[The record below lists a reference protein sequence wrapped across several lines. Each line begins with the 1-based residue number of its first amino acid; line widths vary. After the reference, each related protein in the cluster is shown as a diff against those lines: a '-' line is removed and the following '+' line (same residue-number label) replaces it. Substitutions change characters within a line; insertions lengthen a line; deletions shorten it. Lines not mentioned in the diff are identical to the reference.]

1 MQPILNGVETEYGL
15 YVEGRGA
22 HDQIDD
28 AMVLVR
34 AYPDECFAGWD
45 YRHESP
51 RADLRGF
58 SVEALAEDP
67 EDRKFDAGRVRSH
80 DVDIRS
86 DRILPNGARFYNDH
100 GHPEF
105 ATPESFS
112 LAEMMRWDFEGQS
125 RVLAAGR
132 AFAAQSGRTVK
143 LYKNNT
149 DFHGASYGTH
159 ESYLVPR
166 SVGFEKLCAAL
177 MPMLVARQIL
187 TGAGKVGSEHGK
199 ACAFQISQR
208 ADFFMEPVNLET
220 LYRRPVFNTRDEPH
234 ADPAEWMRLHV
245 ISCDANMM
253 PACTARRV
261 GLVKLAILLLQYG
274 EVPSWTLADPVR
286 SFEDVSK
293 DESFA
298 FKIPLKSGSW
308 TTAYEILESYFAAAE
323 ASLPLEHGSELGEGE
338 IEWLLNDCRLLL
350 EFLRTDFESFSRRV
364 DWAAKRRLLETVMA
378 EEGIE
383 WRNPSLVSY
392 DLEYHN
398 VDPEEGLYF
407 AWEHMGEVDQMLP
420 PDVAAPKTR
429 AWARGLAVSRFS
441 SQLKTACWRTLTL
454 DQHGRTTQIDLPPH
468 AVYPEELSSAESM
481 DAFVEI
487 LRTVC

>member
-1 MQPILNGVETEYGL
+1 MRPILNGVETEYGL

-22 HDQIDD
+22 HDQIED
-28 AMVLVR
+28 ATALVR
-34 AYPDECFAGWD
+34 AYPGECFVGWD

-58 SVEALAEDP
+58 SVDSLAEDP

-80 DVDIRS
+80 DVDLRS

-105 ATPESFS
+105 ATPEAWT
-112 LAEMMRWDFEGQS
+112 LYDTVQADEAGQLE
-125 RVLAAGR
+125 VLSAGK
-132 AFAAQSGRTVK
+132 AFASATSQEVK

-166 SVGFEKLCAAL
+166 KVGFEKLAAAL
-177 MPMLVARQIL
+177 MPLLVSRQIL
-187 TGAGKVGSEHGK
+187 TGAGKVGAEHGK
-199 ACAFQISQR
+199 ACAYQISQR

-234 ADPAEWMRLHV
+234 ADPAEWIRLHV

-261 GLVKLAILLLQYG
+261 GLVKLALLLAQHG
-274 EVPSWTLADPVR
+274 DVPLWSLADPVR
-286 SFEDVSK
+286 TFEDVSK
-293 DESFA
+293 DESYE
-298 FKIPLKSGSW
+298 FKVPLKGGSW
-308 TTAYEILESYFAAAE
+308 TTCYEILESYLSAAE
-323 ASLPLEHGSELGEGE
+323 CSLPLASASEIVTAELA
-338 IEWLLNDCRLLL
+338 WLIADCRLLL
-350 EFLRTDFESFSRRV
+350 DLLRSDFEMFSRRV

-378 EEGIE
+378 EEGLD
-383 WRNPSLVSY
+383 WRDPSLRSY

-407 AWEHMGEVDQMLP
+407 AWDHMGEVDHNLP
-420 PDVAAPKTR
+420 PFIEAPKTR
-429 AWARGLAVSRFS
+429 AWARGLAVSRFRET
-441 SQLKTACWRTLTL
+441 LTTACWRTLTF
-454 DQHGRTTQIDLPPH
+454 DRSGRRVRVELPPD
-468 AVYPEELSSAESM
+468 ATYPESLRGEPDVES
-481 DAFVEI
+481 FIEQ
-487 LRTVC
+487 LRGVH